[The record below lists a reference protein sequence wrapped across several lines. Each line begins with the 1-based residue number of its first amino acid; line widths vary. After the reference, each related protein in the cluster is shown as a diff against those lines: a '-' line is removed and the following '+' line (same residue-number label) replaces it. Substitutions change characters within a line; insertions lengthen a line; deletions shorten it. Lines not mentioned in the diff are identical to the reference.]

1 MEPSR
6 RDILKGLLA
15 GAASLSLG
23 GAIGCDERDTS
34 NKPTLQDTLME
45 DSTKLKEFPYMMSKD
60 GQFNGY
66 IIVGDNAPGSDVLA
80 GMDIVA
86 GIGGIPITIPA
97 DTSKLASE
105 IGELDKHAI
114 VIGRD
119 YDNPLI
125 RYDEVPSLVS
135 GEGYLGLEKENGLYR
150 LIVSGFE
157 SLDIRKA
164 GRVLAEHC
172 SDTTKYDLNGKKIL
186 VTGTSLTDLATKV
199 LE

>member
-1 MEPSR
+1 MKLNR

-15 GAASLSLG
+15 GAAALSLG
-23 GAIGCDERDTS
+23 TIGCDEKDE

-45 DSTKLKEFPYMMSKD
+45 DTAKLQDFPYMMSKD

-66 IIVGDNAPGSDVLA
+66 IIIGDTAPGSDA
-80 GMDIVA
+80 VA
-86 GIGGIPITIPA
+86 GIDISAGIGKIPLIIPV
-97 DTSKLASE
+97 DTCKLASE

-125 RYDEVPSLVS
+125 RYGEVPSLVS

-150 LIVSGFE
+150 LIVSGFD

-172 SDTTKYDLNGKKIL
+172 TDTTKYDLNGKKAI
-186 VTGTSLTDLATKV
+186 VTGTSLTDITVQSLD
-199 LE
+199 